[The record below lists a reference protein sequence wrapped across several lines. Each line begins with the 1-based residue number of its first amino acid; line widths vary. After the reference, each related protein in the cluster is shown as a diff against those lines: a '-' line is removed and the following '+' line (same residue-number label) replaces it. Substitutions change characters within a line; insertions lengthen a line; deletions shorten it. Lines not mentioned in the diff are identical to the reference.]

1 MTLCVFRIAQEALR
15 NCAKHS
21 GANAAQVTLEAS
33 KDEIRLKVSDR
44 GSGFDIKSDAMKKG
58 LGFTSMRERLRIVG
72 GKMDVR
78 SQLMHG
84 TVIEVSVPVG
94 QE

>member
-1 MTLCVFRIAQEALR
+1 MTATLARNQATSWIADDG
-15 NCAKHS
+15 C
-21 GANAAQVTLEAS
+21 
-33 KDEIRLKVSDR
+33 
-44 GSGFDIKSDAMKKG
+44 GFDMESEAMRKG

-78 SQLMHG
+78 SQPMHG

-94 QE
+94 PE

>member
-1 MTLCVFRIAQEALR
+1 
-15 NCAKHS
+15 
-21 GANAAQVTLEAS
+21 
-33 KDEIRLKVSDR
+33 
-44 GSGFDIKSDAMKKG
+44 
-58 LGFTSMRERLRIVG
+58 MRERLRIVG

-78 SQLMHG
+78 SQPTHG

>member
-1 MTLCVFRIAQEALR
+1 
-15 NCAKHS
+15 
-21 GANAAQVTLEAS
+21 
-33 KDEIRLKVSDR
+33 
-44 GSGFDIKSDAMKKG
+44 
-58 LGFTSMRERLRIVG
+58 VG